1 MSAVM
6 LQVCCRCS
14 MIGAW
19 LYNHM
24 QHCSTA
30 FCSSTWRMHVH
41 LGWLEAWQLWP
52 PRLSRVRSKAA
63 LCATGVCFVQ
73 GSDGPY
79 LIHTKKFQGLYWC
92 WGSRSHDCPPCAQ
105 ARARC

>member
-73 GSDGPY
+73 GSDGPVPHPY
-79 LIHTKKFQGLYWC
+79 KEVPGSVLVLGLQV
-92 WGSRSHDCPPCAQ
+92 P
-105 ARARC
+105 